1 MIYDLLGG
9 FIMKKIVTV
18 ALILFI
24 VFLGACSAKDEVTPN
39 ERFDTFMKQWNEQ
52 KFDKM
57 YDMFATETKSTY
69 TKEDSINRYAKI
81 YGDLNISDLK
91 VKSNKLDAEK
101 LDAAMESGK
110 ATIPFTVEMESLAGP
125 ITFDYEA
132 TLLQEGED
140 EQNWFVEWNPGFIFP
155 EIKDGG
161 EISIKTETPK
171 RGEILDRNQMPLAIN
186 DIVYEIGV
194 VPGKLGDNPEQAKK
208 KIGELLQLSIEDID
222 SKLDADWV
230 EQDLFVPLKKVPKT
244 NESLLAKLWEVDG
257 VTGQEVTGRIYPEG
271 KAAAQL
277 VGYIGQINAEELE
290 NQDPGVYSAN
300 DVIGKR
306 GLEQL
311 YEKELKGER
320 GTKIVISK
328 EEEDDIVLAEKEV
341 KNGKNI
347 TLTIDVNIQEKI
359 YDSYDGDTG
368 TAAAIDPKS
377 GETLALV
384 SSPSFDPNEILYGTT
399 PNLWQKLKDDEQAP
413 LLNRFA
419 ATYAPGS
426 ALKPITAAIGLENG
440 TIKPGD
446 GIEINGLT
454 WSNGKGWGDYKV
466 RRVSESSGPVDV
478 TDALIRSDNIY
489 FAMQAVN
496 MGSDAFVSGLEQLG
510 FGEKLPYEYP
520 ITPSSVSSDGKI
532 NDEVLLANSSY
543 GQGQLEMS
551 SLHLALAYTP
561 FLNNGDLIKPTLLT
575 DEKTGEIWKEKLIS
589 SENAEIIKK
598 ALKDVVEKGTAKK
611 AKKEELDVSGK
622 TGTAELKLT
631 GGESGKENGWFV
643 GYPTD
648 DQDILIAMMVE
659 GTEDKGGSTYTA
671 KKVTDI
677 LVKLKK

>member
-1 MIYDLLGG
+1 MAM
-9 FIMKKIVTV
+9 FV
-18 ALILFI
+18 ILI
-24 VFLGACSAKDEVTPN
+24 VFLGACSAKDEATPN
-39 ERFDTFMKQWNEQ
+39 ERFDTFVKQWNEL
-52 KFDKM
+52 KFEKM
-57 YDMFATETKSTY
+57 YDMFASEAKNTY
-69 TKEDSINRYAKI
+69 AKEDSIDRYGKI
-81 YGDLNISDLK
+81 YEDLNISDLK
-91 VKSNKLDAEK
+91 INFEK
-101 LDAAMESGK
+101 LNEEDLEAAMDSGE
-110 ATIPFTVEMESLAGP
+110 ATIPFTAEMESLAGP

-132 TLLQEGED
+132 TLIQEGEKD
-140 EQNWFVEWNPGFIFP
+140 DKNWFVEWDPGFLFP

-161 EISIKTETPK
+161 EISVESESPE
-171 RGEILDRNQMPLAIN
+171 RGDILDRNQMPLAIN

-194 VPGKLGDNPEQAKK
+194 VPEKLGDNPKQAKK
-208 KIGELLQLSIEDID
+208 KLADLLQLSTEQID
-222 SKLDADWV
+222 SAIDADWV
-230 EQDLFVPLKKVPKT
+230 EPDLFVPLKKIPKT
-244 NESLLAKLWEVDG
+244 NESLLDKLWKVDG
-257 VTGQEVTGRIYPEG
+257 VTGQEVTGRIYPED

-277 VGYIGQINAEELE
+277 VGYVGQINAEELE
-290 NQDPGVYSAN
+290 KQDPGMYSAN
-300 DVIGKR
+300 DIIGKR

-311 YEKELKGER
+311 YEKELKGEP
-320 GTKIVISK
+320 GAKIIVSK
-328 EEEDDIVLAEKEV
+328 DDDKIVLAEKPV
-341 KNGKNI
+341 KDGENI
-347 TLTIDVNIQEKI
+347 TVTIDVNIQEKI
-359 YDSYDGDTG
+359 YKSYDGDTG

-399 PNLWQKLKDDEQAP
+399 PNMWEKLQDDEKQP
-413 LLNRFA
+413 LLNRFK
-419 ATYAPGS
+419 ATFAPGS

-440 TIKPGD
+440 TIKPD
-446 GIEINGLT
+446 EGIKINGLT

-466 RRVSESSGPVDV
+466 RRVSESSDPVDLY
-478 TDALIRSDNIY
+478 DALIRSDNIY

-496 MGSDAFVSGLEQLG
+496 MGSDAFVSGMEHFG

-520 ITPSSVSSDGKI
+520 ITASNVSSDGKI
-532 NDEVLLANSSY
+532 SDEVLLANSSY

-561 FLNNGDLIKPTLLT
+561 FLNDGNMVKPTLLT
-575 DEKTGEIWKEKLIS
+575 SEKTGDIWQKDLIS
-589 SENAEIIKK
+589 SENADIIKK

-611 AKKEELDVSGK
+611 AKKDELSISGK

>member
-1 MIYDLLGG
+1 M
-9 FIMKKIVTV
+9 FV
-18 ALILFI
+18 ILI
-24 VFLGACSAKDEVTPN
+24 VFLGACSAKDEATPN
-39 ERFDTFMKQWNEQ
+39 ERFDTFVKQWNEL
-52 KFDKM
+52 KFEKM
-57 YDMFATETKSTY
+57 YDMFASEAKNTY
-69 TKEDSINRYAKI
+69 AKEDSIDRYGKI
-81 YGDLNISDLK
+81 YEDLNISDLK
-91 VKSNKLDAEK
+91 INFEK
-101 LDAAMESGK
+101 LNEEDLEAAMDSGE
-110 ATIPFTVEMESLAGP
+110 ATIPFTAEMESLAGP

-132 TLLQEGED
+132 TLIQEGEKD
-140 EQNWFVEWNPGFIFP
+140 DKNWFVEWDPGFLFP

-161 EISIKTETPK
+161 EISVKPESPE
-171 RGEILDRNQMPLAIN
+171 RGDILDRNQMPLAIN
-186 DIVYEIGV
+186 DTVYEIGV
-194 VPGKLGDNPEQAKK
+194 VPEKLGDNPKQAKK
-208 KIGELLQLSIEDID
+208 KIADLLQLSTEQID
-222 SKLDADWV
+222 SAIDADWV
-230 EQDLFVPLKKVPKT
+230 EPDLFVPLKKVPKT
-244 NESLLAKLWEVDG
+244 NESLLDKLWKVDG
-257 VTGQEVTGRIYPEG
+257 VTGKEATGRIYPED

-277 VGYIGQINAEELE
+277 VGYVGQINAEELE
-290 NQDPGVYSAN
+290 KQDPGMYSAN
-300 DVIGKR
+300 DIIGKR

-311 YEKELKGER
+311 YEKELKGEP
-320 GTKIVISK
+320 GAKIIVSK
-328 EEEDDIVLAEKEV
+328 DDDEIVLAEKPV
-341 KNGKNI
+341 KDGENI
-347 TLTIDVNIQEKI
+347 TVTIDVNIQEKI
-359 YDSYDGDTG
+359 YKSYDGDTG

-399 PNLWQKLKDDEQAP
+399 PNMWEKLQDDEKQP
-413 LLNRFA
+413 LLNRFK
-419 ATYAPGS
+419 ATFAPGS

-440 TIKPGD
+440 TIKPD
-446 GIEINGLT
+446 EGIKINGLT

-466 RRVSESSGPVDV
+466 RRVSESSDPVDLY
-478 TDALIRSDNIY
+478 DALIRSDNIY

-496 MGSDAFVSGLEQLG
+496 MGSDAFVSGMEHFG

-520 ITPSSVSSDGKI
+520 ITASNVSSDGKI
-532 NDEVLLANSSY
+532 SDEVLLANSSY

-561 FLNNGDLIKPTLLT
+561 FLNDGNMVKPTLLT
-575 DEKTGEIWKEKLIS
+575 SEKTGEIWQKDLIS
-589 SENAEIIKK
+589 SENADIIKK

-611 AKKEELDVSGK
+611 AKKDDLSISGK